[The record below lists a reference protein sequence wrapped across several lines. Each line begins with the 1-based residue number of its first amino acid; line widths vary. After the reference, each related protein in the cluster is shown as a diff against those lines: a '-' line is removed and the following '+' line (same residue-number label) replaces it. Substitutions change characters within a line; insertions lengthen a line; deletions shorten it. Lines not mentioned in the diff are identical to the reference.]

1 MNKLIERVGRT
12 PLSLVYVGEEPLLSF
27 PTNQQAWEY
36 LSELLTF
43 SNEDNQPWPEEVHV
57 AFMIEDFG
65 NTVSI
70 PQIDKVTKQAGKLKY
85 KGLFGDPFLEFCQR
99 IKNNWPAIKEGLRT
113 S

>member
-12 PLSLVYVGEEPLLSF
+12 PLSLVYVGKEPLLSF

-36 LSELLTF
+36 LSALSVTADE
-43 SNEDNQPWPEEVHV
+43 EEQPWPEEVYV

-70 PQIDKVTKQAGKLKY
+70 PQIDKVVKEGEKLRY
-85 KGLFGDPFLEFCQR
+85 KGLFGDDFLEFCQR
-99 IKNNWPAIKEGLRT
+99 IKDAWPAIKEGLKN